1 MKCVIQQQHRD
12 EKIIIN
18 LFSNRLYLIYD
29 LFFKFVLTSCQSY
42 HQYHQ
47 EQLPLTTPSNSR
59 VSDEN
64 RGDSS

>member
-18 LFSNRLYLIYD
+18 LFSNRLYLI
-29 LFFKFVLTSCQSY
+29 FFLFVLTSCQSY

-47 EQLPLTTPSNSR
+47 EQLPLTIPSNSR